1 MPTGDTAPAPAIQ
14 GLVMERLA
22 LGYSL
27 IALMVAAILGVV
39 IYLRRNTREQTDRR
53 QRLKDDL
60 QYEERLR
67 KNADETDK
75 EAK

>member
-1 MPTGDTAPAPAIQ
+1 
-14 GLVMERLA
+14 MERLA

-27 IALMVAAILGVV
+27 IALMLAAILGVV

-60 QYEERLR
+60 QYEERLH
-67 KNADETDK
+67 KNADDTDK

>member
-1 MPTGDTAPAPAIQ
+1 
-14 GLVMERLA
+14 MERLA